1 MRLFLIT
8 AFLVTSSVC
17 FAQRQNVYFLKED
30 NSLVDNKDSADFIRV
45 VSEPDSGSRLFNVI
59 EYYPNGK
66 KKLIGRSKT
75 IDPVQLEGV
84 CLTFYKNGRRKTSEN
99 YEDGVLSGSV
109 DEYYPNGQ
117 LLARKEYILKDNVE
131 PKLHYKYKTS
141 NFTVQQ
147 AFDSLGT
154 VTVKDGNG
162 IYSGYN
168 ENPINNLKITEEGPI
183 KNGLRSGIWK
193 GVDKDINNI
202 FEEVYENGEL
212 ISGKAICNGVTTTYS
227 KSRIELPKFSGGEL
241 DFNRYLAR
249 SIKYPAKDRE
259 NNIQGK
265 VILSFVISKD
275 GTVTDVKIIRSV
287 SDGID
292 SEALRVLKN
301 SPKWIPG
308 TAYGSPAKIRYSV
321 PISFALARQ

>member
-1 MRLFLIT
+1 MRLFLIA
-8 AFLVTSSVC
+8 AFLITSSVC

-45 VSEPDSGSRLFNVI
+45 VSEPDSGSTLFNII

-66 KKLIGRSKT
+66 KKLTGRSKT
-75 IDPVQLEGV
+75 IDPIQLEGV

-99 YEDGVLSGSV
+99 YEDGVLTGSV

-131 PKLHYKYKTS
+131 PKLHYKTS
-141 NFTVQQ
+141 SFTVQQ

-168 ENPINNLKITEEGPI
+168 EDSVNNLKVTEEGPI
-183 KNGLRSGIWK
+183 KNGVRSGIWK
-193 GVDKDINNI
+193 GFDEKYDTM

-212 ISGKAICNGVTTTYS
+212 ISGKAVHNGVAVNYS
-227 KSRIELPKFSGGEL
+227 KNRVEGPKFPGGESG
-241 DFNRYLAR
+241 FNNYLSR
-249 SIKYPAKDRE
+249 GIRYPAKDRE
-259 NNIQGK
+259 NNTQGR
-265 VILSFVISKD
+265 VVLSFVINKD
-275 GTVTDVKIIRSV
+275 GELTNAKVIRSV
-287 SDGID
+287 SEGID
-292 SEALRVLKN
+292 NEALRMLKS

-308 TAYGSPAKIRYSV
+308 TAYGSPAKVRYSV
-321 PISFALARQ
+321 PIGFALSRE

>member
-1 MRLFLIT
+1 MRLFLIA
-8 AFLVTSSVC
+8 AFLITSSVC

-45 VSEPDSGSRLFNVI
+45 VSEPDSGSKLFNVI

-75 IDPVQLEGV
+75 IDPVKLEGV

-99 YEDGVLSGSV
+99 YEDGVLAGSV

-141 NFTVQQ
+141 SFIVQQ

-168 ENPINNLKITEEGPI
+168 EDPVNNLKVFTEEGPI

-193 GVDKDINNI
+193 GVDKDNN

-212 ISGKAICNGVTTTYS
+212 ISGKAIRDGVTTTYS
-227 KSRIELPKFSGGEL
+227 KSRIEVPKFPGGEF

-249 SIKYPAKDRE
+249 NIRYPAKDRE

-287 SDGID
+287 SDEID

-321 PISFALARQ
+321 PVSFALARQ

>member
-45 VSEPDSGSRLFNVI
+45 VSEPDSGSVLFNVM

-66 KKLIGRSKT
+66 KKLSGRSKT
-75 IDPVQLEGV
+75 IDPTQLEGV
-84 CLTFYKNGRRKTSEN
+84 CLTFYKNGRRKTTEN
-99 YEDGVLSGSV
+99 YEDGVLAGSV

-117 LLARKEYILKDNVE
+117 LSTRKEYILKDNVE

-141 NFTVQQ
+141 SFIVQQ

-168 ENPINNLKITEEGPI
+168 EDPVNNLKVFTEEGPI

-193 GVDKDINNI
+193 GVDKGSS

-212 ISGKAICNGVTTTYS
+212 ISGKAIRNGVSTTYT
-227 KSRIELPKFSGGEL
+227 KSRIENPKFPGGEF

-249 SIKYPAKDRE
+249 NIRYPAKDRE

-265 VILSFVISKD
+265 VTLSFVIDKD
-275 GTVTDVKIIRSV
+275 GTVTDVKILRSV

-292 SEALRVLKN
+292 NEALRVLKN

-308 TAYGSPAKIRYSV
+308 TAYGSPAKIKYSV

>member
-1 MRLFLIT
+1 VLTL
-8 AFLVTSSVC
+8 SVWL
-17 FAQRQNVYFLKED
+17 ANP
-30 NSLVDNKDSADFIRV
+30 IR
-45 VSEPDSGSRLFNVI
+45 GLCYII
-59 EYYPNGK
+59 EYYPDGK
-66 KKLIGRSKT
+66 KKLFGRSKT
-75 IDPVQLEGV
+75 IEPIQLEGT
-84 CLTFYKNGRRKTSEN
+84 CLTFYKNGHRKTTGN
-99 YEDGVLSGSV
+99 YNEGLLVGGF

-131 PKLHYKYKTS
+131 TKLHYKYKTS
-141 NFTVQQ
+141 SFTVQQ

-168 ENPINNLKITEEGPI
+168 EDPINNLKVTEEGPI
-183 KNGLRSGIWK
+183 KNGLRSGSWK
-193 GVDKDINNI
+193 GIDKDRDNS

-212 ISGKAICNGVTTTYS
+212 ISGKAVRDGVTTTYS
-227 KSRIELPKFSGGEL
+227 KSRIELPKFPGGEF

-249 SIKYPAKDRE
+249 NIRYPAKDRE

-265 VILSFVISKD
+265 VILSIVINKD

-321 PISFALARQ
+321 PINFALAYR